1 MHFRLGWTLE
11 VTMTLIAT
19 LLMALTSLLG
29 VPVGFAAGTL
39 DANDLRDEQNQALF
53 NEEEMGRVGQRGHC
67 PHG

>member
-1 MHFRLGWTLE
+1 
-11 VTMTLIAT
+11 MTLIAT